1 MGVLAAFL
9 VFGHCHFFSCSLK
22 EKRAAVGEVKVFSH
36 VLSLEGMCCHNCA
49 SLFKLLAG
57 NIDGSQWC
65 LLHPSHAGAE
75 TGLYL
80 SQSWLYQISLLLS
93 ASGAN
98 GDVLSW
104 ESSIL
109 LLLSSC
115 KNPATSGTGE
125 VAATD
130 DCALKCNLS
139 AQIVGQDFSS
149 VGLLDPWEHY

>member
-80 SQSWLYQISLLLS
+80 SQSSSQLVVSDQPPFVSIWSQRGCSELGELNFAAAVLLQEPS
-93 ASGAN
+93 
-98 GDVLSW
+98 
-104 ESSIL
+104 
-109 LLLSSC
+109 
-115 KNPATSGTGE
+115 
-125 VAATD
+125 
-130 DCALKCNLS
+130 NLWDR
-139 AQIVGQDFSS
+139 G
-149 VGLLDPWEHY
+149 GGNNR